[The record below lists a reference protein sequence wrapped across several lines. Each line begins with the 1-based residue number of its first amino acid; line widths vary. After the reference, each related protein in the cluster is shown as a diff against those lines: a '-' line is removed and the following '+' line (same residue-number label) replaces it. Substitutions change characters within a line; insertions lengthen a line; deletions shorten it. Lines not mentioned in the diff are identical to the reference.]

1 MYYKKYLVEFFI
13 MTMVGMLFNPM
24 NILANDIND
33 LYPSK
38 TLLYGGFLMA
48 SNMIWSHQIV
58 HYFNMG
64 HFNIDKFLI
73 GVVLSYL
80 ISRYLLRY
88 QFNIQDRDWLE
99 RMISHHSTA
108 LTTSKKIYERTKN
121 PKIKQLSKQIIDT
134 QDKEIKLMKSY
145 LLDKKL
151 N

>member
-38 TLLYGGFLMA
+38 TLLYGSFLMA

-64 HFNIDKFLI
+64 HFNIIKFVI
-73 GVVLSYL
+73 GAGLSYL
-80 ISRYLLRY
+80 ISKYLLIY